1 MEKKA
6 FFEQQKACPVCETKF
21 NVTRVRS
28 SAIFVVSRDTDL
40 KVKYKDV
47 NPTFYTIWVCPTCHF
62 AASDTS
68 FEEEIN
74 RKEKEPLARGLSL
87 LKSQEPDFSGTRTP
101 EAALRS
107 YELAIRTCQIRHQN
121 ISVQAGL
128 FLRAAWICRDLNKQ
142 DTEKNYIDKAREYYK
157 QSFETERQ
165 QKMSEPTLLYLIG
178 ELHRRSGMYK
188 EAIQWF
194 SRAVS
199 NKAIKM
205 EAEIERLA
213 RDQWELSR
221 QLFKEQ
227 GNTEELTEDI
237 SSPPEGTVN
246 SFKDKKAS
254 STPTAAS
261 QPAVKPKLN
270 RNRSKMFV
278 TLYNDQ
284 IEWVA
289 KFVNKSYEQT
299 KVLVEKETVIRGILD
314 AVMNLELEL
323 EPFKNEEE
331 LFEQLTKILKKA

>member
-1 MEKKA
+1 MEKPA
-6 FFEQQKACPVCETKF
+6 FFEQQKTCPICETKF

-28 SAIFVVSRDTDL
+28 SAIIVINRDTDL

-47 NPTFYTIWVCPTCHF
+47 NPTFYSIWVCPTCQF

-74 RKEKEPLARGLSL
+74 RKEKEPLTRGLSL

-101 EAALRS
+101 EIALRS
-107 YELAIRTCQIRHQN
+107 YELAIRTCQIRHQ
-121 ISVQAGL
+121 SMGVQSGL
-128 FLRAAWICRDLNKQ
+128 FLRAAWICRDLGKQ
-142 DTEKNYIDKAREYYK
+142 DIEKNYIDKAREYYK
-157 QSFETERQ
+157 LSFETERQ

-199 NKAIKM
+199 HKAIKM
-205 EAEIERLA
+205 EAEIERMA
-213 RDQWELSR
+213 RDQWEMSR
-221 QLFKEQ
+221 QQFKEQ
-227 GNTEELTEDI
+227 GNTDAEIEDLG
-237 SSPPEGTVN
+237 SPPDETVN
-246 SFKDKKAS
+246 TAKDKKAS
-254 STPTAAS
+254 PPPTSVTKTATKSTLT
-261 QPAVKPKLN
+261 

-314 AVMNLELEL
+314 AVMALDIELK
-323 EPFKNEEE
+323 PFKNEEE
-331 LFEQLTKILKKA
+331 LIEQLTKILKKA